1 MAVDL
6 QKIESHEIDNILDEI
21 DANEEKFAEQNLP
34 LYTYKNEGEYKGL
47 GRWDKYKPRVF
58 KLRTDGIFECYEKK
72 KCRIKIHLL
81 KEPWNDLKTVVSEG
95 KNKKKKPNTLWEF
108 KYGGKIYTFASPD
121 PNERTLIMKQFN
133 GFYNK
138 KEAMNKWISSSG
150 KYERDRPN

>member
-58 KLRTDGIFECYEKK
+58 KLRTDGIFECYENT
-72 KCRIKIHLL
+72 KCIININLL
-81 KEPWNDLKTVVSEG
+81 KESWSDLKEVAGEG
-95 KNKKKKPNTLWEF
+95 KNCKSCWQF
-108 KYGGKIYTFASPD
+108 QYGGKTYNFASPNH
-121 PNERTLIMKQFN
+121 NERALVMKELKIFCDKQQ
-133 GFYNK
+133 
-138 KEAMNKWISSSG
+138 
-150 KYERDRPN
+150 